1 MLCRRSDHRKFVDA
15 SIHLVLLFLID
26 IGGSLGRLFFYVM
39 EKARTIIKGGYVIG
53 CGNEDIAI
61 VDSRIAER
69 KSTIDPAPGDTVID
83 AHGMVVAPAFVDVH
97 VHLREPGYGYKERI
111 ATGTM
116 AAARGGYSTV
126 CSMPNLNPVPDSVE
140 NLKVQQD
147 IIDSDAKIEVL
158 PYAAITLGRKGEE
171 LVDVAA
177 LHDKVCAFS
186 DDGSGVQRDGM
197 MESAMLEAVKYD
209 ALIAAHCEVEE
220 LLFGGYIHDG
230 EYARLHNHK
239 GICSK
244 SEWEQV
250 RRDIEIAEKV
260 GCRYHVC
267 HISTKET
274 VELVRQAKARGVK
287 VTCETGPHYLIFTD
301 MDLEEDARWKMN
313 PPLRSAEDRAALI
326 EGIKDGTIDMIAT
339 DHAPHSIE
347 EKSKGLKDSAMGI
360 VGLET
365 AFAALNTHLVQKGVI
380 TLEKLVEL
388 MSINPRKVFRIEGG
402 LNIGERADIVLLDT
416 AKQWRVDS
424 SRFFSMGRISMF
436 DGREMV
442 GDVACTI
449 HRGNIVYESK
459 TK

>member
-1 MLCRRSDHRKFVDA
+1 MGYNRV
-15 SIHLVLLFLID
+15 
-26 IGGSLGRLFFYVM
+26 
-39 EKARTIIKGGYVIG
+39 IIKGGTIVG
-53 CGNEDIAI
+53 VGKEDIAI
-61 VDSRIAER
+61 AEGRIVERSSNIEPAADDRVISAEGL
-69 KSTIDPAPGDTVID
+69 I
-83 AHGMVVAPAFVDVH
+83 VAPSFVDVH

-116 AAARGGYSTV
+116 AAAHGGYTTV
-126 CSMPNLNPVPDSVE
+126 CSMPNLNPVPDTVE

-147 IIDSDAKIEVL
+147 IIDRDAKIEVL
-158 PYAAITLGRKGEE
+158 PYAAITIGRKGEE
-171 LVDVAA
+171 LVDIASLKDGVA
-177 LHDKVCAFS
+177 AFS
-186 DDGSGVQRDGM
+186 DDGSGVQVDGM
-197 MESAMLEAVKYD
+197 MERAMTEAAKHD

-220 LLFGGYIHDG
+220 LLKGGYIHDG
-230 EYARLHNHK
+230 EYAAKNGHK
-239 GICSK
+239 GICSE
-244 SEWEQV
+244 SEWGQV
-250 RRDIEIAEKV
+250 KRDIEIAERT

-365 AFAALNTHLVQKGVI
+365 AFAAMNTHIVEKGII
-380 TLEKLVEL
+380 TLERLVEL
-388 MSINPRKVFRIEGG
+388 MSIRPREVFRIAGG
-402 LNIGERADIVLLDT
+402 INVGDRADIVLLDT
-416 AKQWRVDS
+416 TKEWRVDS
-424 SRFFSMGRISMF
+424 DKFYSMGKVSMF
-436 DGREMV
+436 VGRKLQGE
-442 GDVACTI
+442 VAMTI
-449 HRGNIVYESK
+449 HRGEVVYER
-459 TK
+459 

>member
-1 MLCRRSDHRKFVDA
+1 MGYD
-15 SIHLVLLFLID
+15 
-26 IGGSLGRLFFYVM
+26 RL
-39 EKARTIIKGGYVIG
+39 IIKGGTIIG
-53 CGNEDIAI
+53 AGREDIAI
-61 VDSRIAER
+61 VDGRIAER
-69 KSTIDPAPGDTVID
+69 SSNIEPTANDRVIS
-83 AHGMVVAPAFVDVH
+83 AEGLIVAPSFVDVH

-116 AAARGGYSTV
+116 AAAHGGYTTV
-126 CSMPNLNPVPDSVE
+126 CSMPNLNPVPDTVE

-147 IIDSDAKIEVL
+147 IIDRDAKIEVL
-158 PYAAITLGRKGEE
+158 PYAAITIGRKGEE
-171 LVDVAA
+171 LVDIAA
-177 LHDKVCAFS
+177 LKDGVAAFS
-186 DDGSGVQRDGM
+186 DDGSGVQVDGM
-197 MESAMLEAVKYD
+197 MERAMTEAAKYD

-220 LLFGGYIHDG
+220 LLKGGYIHDG
-230 EYARLHNHK
+230 EYAAKNGHK
-239 GICSK
+239 GICSA

-250 RRDIEIAEKV
+250 KRDIEIAERT

-274 VELVRQAKARGVK
+274 VELVREAKARGVK

-365 AFAALNTHLVQKGVI
+365 AFAAMNTHIVERGII
-380 TLEKLVEL
+380 TLERLVEL
-388 MSINPRKVFRIEGG
+388 MSLRPREVFRIAGG
-402 LNIGERADIVLLDT
+402 INVGDRADIVLLDT
-416 AKQWRVDS
+416 EKKWRVDS
-424 SRFFSMGRISMF
+424 DKFYSMGKVSMF
-436 DGREMV
+436 VGRELQ
-442 GDVACTI
+442 GEVAMTI
-449 HRGNIVYESK
+449 HRGDIVYER
-459 TK
+459 

>member
-1 MLCRRSDHRKFVDA
+1 MGDKRIILKNGN
-15 SIHLVLLFLID
+15 I
-26 IGGSLGRLFFYVM
+26 IGAG
-39 EKARTIIKGGYVIG
+39 I
-53 CGNEDIAI
+53 EDIVI
-61 VDSRIAER
+61 VNGVIAER
-69 KSTIDPAPGDTVID
+69 GKDIQTTAEDIVID
-83 AHGMVVAPAFVDVH
+83 ASGLKVAPAFVDVH
-97 VHLREPGYGYKERI
+97 VHLREPGFGYKERI

-116 AAARGGYSTV
+116 AAARGGYTTV

-158 PYAAITLGRKGEE
+158 PYAAITIGRKGEE
-171 LVDVAA
+171 LVDVAS

-186 DDGSGVQRDGM
+186 DDGSGVQVEGM
-197 MESAMLEAVKYD
+197 MERAMSKAVKHD

-220 LLFGGYIHDG
+220 LLKGGYIHDG
-230 EYARLHNHK
+230 EYARQHNHK
-239 GICSK
+239 GICSE

-250 RRDIEIAEKV
+250 KRDIEIAEKL

-313 PPLRSAEDRAALI
+313 PPIRSAEDRAALI

-339 DHAPHSIE
+339 DHAPHSLE
-347 EKSKGLKDSAMGI
+347 EKSRGLKDSAMGI

-365 AFAALNTHLVQKGVI
+365 AFAALNTHLVKRGI
-380 TLEKLVEL
+380 ISLERLVQI
-388 MSINPRKVFRIEGG
+388 MSINPRKVFRIKGG
-402 LNIGERADIVLLDT
+402 INIGDRADIVLLDT
-416 AKQWRVDS
+416 EHEWVVDS
-424 SRFFSMGRISMF
+424 EKFYSMGKVSMF
-436 DGREMV
+436 VGRPMV
-442 GDVACTI
+442 GDVAMTI
-449 HRGNIVYESK
+449 HRGNVVYENK
-459 TK
+459 IK

>member
-1 MLCRRSDHRKFVDA
+1 M
-15 SIHLVLLFLID
+15 
-26 IGGSLGRLFFYVM
+26 GNGRI
-39 EKARTIIKGGYVIG
+39 IIKGGTVVG
-53 CGNEDIAI
+53 AGREDIAI
-61 VDSRIAER
+61 ADGKIIERGSDIKPTADDRVISAEGL
-69 KSTIDPAPGDTVID
+69 I
-83 AHGMVVAPAFVDVH
+83 VAPSFVDVH

-116 AAARGGYSTV
+116 AAAHGGYTTV
-126 CSMPNLNPVPDSVE
+126 CSMPNLNPVPDTVD
-140 NLKVQQD
+140 NLKVQQA

-158 PYAAITLGRKGEE
+158 PYAAITIGRKGEE
-171 LVDVAA
+171 LVDIASLKDGVA
-177 LHDKVCAFS
+177 AFS
-186 DDGSGVQRDGM
+186 DDGSGVQVDGM
-197 MESAMLEAVKYD
+197 MERAMTEAAKHD

-220 LLFGGYIHDG
+220 LLKGGYIHDG
-230 EYARLHNHK
+230 EYAAKNGHK
-239 GICSK
+239 GICSE

-250 RRDIEIAEKV
+250 KRDIEIAERT

-301 MDLEEDARWKMN
+301 MDLKEDARWKMN

-365 AFAALNTHLVQKGVI
+365 AFAAMYTHMVERGVI
-380 TLEKLVEL
+380 TMERLVEL
-388 MSINPRKVFRIEGG
+388 MSLRPREVFRIAGG
-402 LNIGERADIVLLDT
+402 INLGDRADIVLLDT
-416 AKQWRVDS
+416 QKRWTVDS
-424 SRFFSMGRISMF
+424 DKFYSMGKVSMF
-436 DGREMV
+436 VGRELK
-442 GDVACTI
+442 GEVAMTI
-449 HRGNIVYESK
+449 HRGEVVYER
-459 TK
+459 

>member
-1 MLCRRSDHRKFVDA
+1 M
-15 SIHLVLLFLID
+15 
-26 IGGSLGRLFFYVM
+26 GNT
-39 EKARTIIKGGYVIG
+39 RTIIRNGFVVGAGKR
-53 CGNEDIAI
+53 DIAI
-61 VDSRIAER
+61 ADGHIAECSEHIET
-69 KSTIDPAPGDTVID
+69 KGDERIID
-83 AHGMVVAPAFVDVH
+83 AEGLMVAPAFVDVH

-126 CSMPNLNPVPDSVE
+126 CSMPNLNPVPDSLE
-140 NLKVQQD
+140 GLKAQQD
-147 IIDSDAKIEVL
+147 IIDRDAKIEVL
-158 PYAAITLGRKGEE
+158 PYAAITIGRRGEE
-171 LVDVAA
+171 LVDIAA
-177 LHDKVCAFS
+177 LKGKVCAFS
-186 DDGSGVQRDGM
+186 DDGSGVQVDGM
-197 MESAMLEAVKYD
+197 MESAMTEAAKHD
-209 ALIAAHCEVEE
+209 QLIAAHCEVEE
-220 LLFGGYIHDG
+220 LLKGGYIHDG
-230 EYARLHNHK
+230 EYARTHGHK
-239 GICSK
+239 GICSE

-250 RRDIEIAEKV
+250 KRDIEIAERT

-274 VELVRQAKARGVK
+274 VELVRQAKTRGVK

-339 DHAPHSIE
+339 DHAPHSVE
-347 EKSKGLKDSAMGI
+347 EKSRGLKDSAMGI

-365 AFAALNTHLVQKGVI
+365 AFAALNTHLVKKGVI
-380 TLEKLVEL
+380 SLERLIEL

-402 LNIGERADIVLLDT
+402 LNVGDRADIVLFDT
-416 AKQWRVDS
+416 ERQWRVDS
-424 SRFFSMGRISMF
+424 AKFYSMGKISMF

-442 GDVACTI
+442 GDVVMTL
-449 HRGNIVYESK
+449 HRGEIVYDNK

>member
-1 MLCRRSDHRKFVDA
+1 MANKRIILKNGE
-15 SIHLVLLFLID
+15 I
-26 IGGSLGRLFFYVM
+26 IGVG
-39 EKARTIIKGGYVIG
+39 K
-53 CGNEDIAI
+53 EDIVI
-61 VDSRIAER
+61 IDGVIAER
-69 KSTIDPAPGDTVID
+69 GSNIEATPEDVVID
-83 AHGMVVAPAFVDVH
+83 ATGLKVAPAFVDVH

-116 AAARGGYSTV
+116 AAARGGYTTV

-147 IIDSDAKIEVL
+147 IIDNDAKIEVL
-158 PYAAITLGRKGEE
+158 PYAAITIGRKGEE
-171 LVDVAA
+171 LVDVAS

-186 DDGSGVQRDGM
+186 DDGSGVQIDGM
-197 MESAMLEAVKYD
+197 MERAMSEAVKHD

-220 LLFGGYIHDG
+220 LLKGGYIHDG
-230 EYARLHNHK
+230 EYARQHNHK
-239 GICSK
+239 GICSE

-250 RRDIEIAEKV
+250 KRDIEIAEKL

-347 EKSKGLKDSAMGI
+347 EKSRGLKDSAMGI

-365 AFAALNTHLVQKGVI
+365 AFAALNTHLVKTGVI
-380 TLEKLVEL
+380 TLEHLIKI
-388 MSINPRKVFRIEGG
+388 MSINPREVFRIKGG
-402 LNIGERADIVLLDT
+402 INIGDRADIVLLDT
-416 AKQWRVDS
+416 ERQWVVDS
-424 SRFFSMGRISMF
+424 EKFYSMGKISMF
-436 DGREMV
+436 VGRQMV
-442 GDVACTI
+442 GDIAMTI
-449 HRGNIVYESK
+449 HRGNVVYENK
-459 TK
+459 IK

>member
-1 MLCRRSDHRKFVDA
+1 MANKRIILKNGE
-15 SIHLVLLFLID
+15 I
-26 IGGSLGRLFFYVM
+26 IGVG
-39 EKARTIIKGGYVIG
+39 K
-53 CGNEDIAI
+53 EDIVI
-61 VDSRIAER
+61 IDGVIAER
-69 KSTIDPAPGDTVID
+69 GSNIEATPEDVVID
-83 AHGMVVAPAFVDVH
+83 ATGLKVAPAFVDVH
-97 VHLREPGYGYKERI
+97 VHLREPGFGYKERI

-116 AAARGGYSTV
+116 AAARGGYTTV

-158 PYAAITLGRKGEE
+158 PYAAITIGRKGEE
-171 LVDVAA
+171 LVDVAS

-186 DDGSGVQRDGM
+186 DDGSGVQIDGM
-197 MESAMLEAVKYD
+197 MERAMSEAVKHD

-220 LLFGGYIHDG
+220 LLKGGYIHDG
-230 EYARLHNHK
+230 EYARQHNHK
-239 GICSK
+239 GICSE

-250 RRDIEIAEKV
+250 KRDIEIAEKL

-347 EKSKGLKDSAMGI
+347 EKSRGLKDSAMGI

-365 AFAALNTHLVQKGVI
+365 AFAALNTHLVKTGVI
-380 TLEKLVEL
+380 TLEHLIKI
-388 MSINPRKVFRIEGG
+388 MSINPREVFRIKGG
-402 LNIGERADIVLLDT
+402 INIGDRADIVLLDT
-416 AKQWRVDS
+416 ERQWVVDS
-424 SRFFSMGRISMF
+424 QKFYSMGKISMF
-436 DGREMV
+436 VGRQMV
-442 GDVACTI
+442 GDVAMTI
-449 HRGNIVYESK
+449 HRGNVVYENK
-459 TK
+459 IK

>member
-1 MLCRRSDHRKFVDA
+1 MGNKRIILKNGHIV
-15 SIHLVLLFLID
+15 
-26 IGGSLGRLFFYVM
+26 GGER
-39 EKARTIIKGGYVIG
+39 
-53 CGNEDIAI
+53 EDILI
-61 VDSRIAER
+61 VDGVIAER
-69 KSTIDPAPGDTVID
+69 GSNIEATPEDVVID
-83 AHGMVVAPAFVDVH
+83 ATGLKVAPAFVDVH

-116 AAARGGYSTV
+116 AAARGGYTTV
-126 CSMPNLNPVPDSVE
+126 CSMPNLNPVPDSIE

-158 PYAAITLGRKGEE
+158 PYAAITIGRKGEE

-186 DDGSGVQRDGM
+186 DDGSGVQVDGM
-197 MESAMLEAVKYD
+197 MERAMSEAVKHD

-220 LLFGGYIHDG
+220 LLKGGYIHDG
-230 EYARLHNHK
+230 EYARTHNHK
-239 GICSK
+239 GICSE

-250 RRDIEIAEKV
+250 KRDIEIAEKL

-339 DHAPHSIE
+339 DHAPHSVE
-347 EKSKGLKDSAMGI
+347 EKSRGLKDSAMGI

-365 AFAALNTHLVQKGVI
+365 AFAALNTHLVKRGVI
-380 TLEKLVEL
+380 TLEHLVKI
-388 MSINPRKVFRIEGG
+388 MSINPREVFRIKGG
-402 LNIGERADIVLLDT
+402 LNIGDRADIVLLDT
-416 AKQWRVDS
+416 EREWVVDS
-424 SRFFSMGRISMF
+424 DKFYSMGKITMF
-436 DGREMV
+436 DGREMT
-442 GDVACTI
+442 GDVVMTL
-449 HRGNIVYESK
+449 HRGEVVYDNK
-459 TK
+459 NK

>member
-1 MLCRRSDHRKFVDA
+1 MGDKRIILKNGN
-15 SIHLVLLFLID
+15 I
-26 IGGSLGRLFFYVM
+26 IGVG
-39 EKARTIIKGGYVIG
+39 I
-53 CGNEDIAI
+53 EDIVI
-61 VDSRIAER
+61 VNGVIAER
-69 KSTIDPAPGDTVID
+69 GKDIQTTAEDIVID
-83 AHGMVVAPAFVDVH
+83 ASGLKVAPAFVDVH
-97 VHLREPGYGYKERI
+97 VHLREPGFGYKERI

-116 AAARGGYSTV
+116 AAARGGYTTV

-158 PYAAITLGRKGEE
+158 PYAAITIGRKGEE
-171 LVDVAA
+171 LVDVAS

-186 DDGSGVQRDGM
+186 DDGSGVQVDGM
-197 MESAMLEAVKYD
+197 MERAMSEAVKHD

-220 LLFGGYIHDG
+220 LLKGGYIHDG
-230 EYARLHNHK
+230 EYARQHNHK
-239 GICSK
+239 GICSE

-250 RRDIEIAEKV
+250 KRDIEIAEKL

-313 PPLRSAEDRAALI
+313 PPIRSAEDRAALI

-339 DHAPHSIE
+339 DHAPHSLE
-347 EKSKGLKDSAMGI
+347 EKSRGLKDSAMGI

-365 AFAALNTHLVQKGVI
+365 AFAALNTHLVKRGI
-380 TLEKLVEL
+380 ISLEHLVQI
-388 MSINPRKVFRIEGG
+388 MSINPRKVFRIKGG
-402 LNIGERADIVLLDT
+402 INIGDRADIVLLDT
-416 AKQWRVDS
+416 EHEWMVDS
-424 SRFFSMGRISMF
+424 EKFYSMGKVSMF
-436 DGREMV
+436 VGRPMV
-442 GDVACTI
+442 GDVAMTI
-449 HRGNIVYESK
+449 HRGNVVYENK
-459 TK
+459 IK

>member
-1 MLCRRSDHRKFVDA
+1 MGNF
-15 SIHLVLLFLID
+15 
-26 IGGSLGRLFFYVM
+26 
-39 EKARTIIKGGYVIG
+39 RTIIKHGFVPGAG
-53 CGNEDIAI
+53 KRDIAI
-61 VDSRIAER
+61 VDGRIAECAELIEALADD
-69 KSTIDPAPGDTVID
+69 KVIE
-83 AHGMVVAPAFVDVH
+83 AEGLVVAPAFVDVH

-116 AAARGGYSTV
+116 AAARGGYTTV
-126 CSMPNLNPVPDSVE
+126 CSMPNLNPVPDCVE

-158 PYAAITLGRKGEE
+158 PYAAITIGRKGEE
-171 LVDVAA
+171 LIDMASLVG
-177 LHDKVCAFS
+177 KVCAFS
-186 DDGSGVQRDGM
+186 DDGSGVQVDGM
-197 MESAMLEAVKYD
+197 MERAMTEAVKYD
-209 ALIAAHCEVEE
+209 QLIAAHCEVEE
-220 LLFGGYIHDG
+220 LLKGGYIHDG
-230 EYARLHNHK
+230 EYAKAHGHK
-239 GICSK
+239 GICSE

-250 RRDIEIAEKV
+250 KRDIEIAERL

-274 VELVRQAKARGVK
+274 VQLIREAKARGVK

-301 MDLEEDARWKMN
+301 MDLQEDARWKMN

-347 EKSKGLKDSAMGI
+347 EKSRGLKDSAMGI

-365 AFAALNTHLVQKGVI
+365 AFAALNTHLVRKGI
-380 TLEKLVEL
+380 ISMERLVEL

-402 LNIGERADIVLLDT
+402 INVGDRADVVLIDT
-416 AKQWRVDS
+416 EKEWRVDS
-424 SRFFSMGRISMF
+424 NNYYSMGKISMF

-442 GDVACTI
+442 GDVVMTL
-449 HRGNIVYESK
+449 HRGEIVYDNK

>member
-1 MLCRRSDHRKFVDA
+1 MGNKRIILKSGHIV
-15 SIHLVLLFLID
+15 
-26 IGGSLGRLFFYVM
+26 GGER
-39 EKARTIIKGGYVIG
+39 
-53 CGNEDIAI
+53 EDILI
-61 VDSRIAER
+61 VDGVIAER
-69 KSTIDPAPGDTVID
+69 GSNIEAKPEDVVID
-83 AHGMVVAPAFVDVH
+83 ATGLKVAPAFVDVH

-116 AAARGGYSTV
+116 AAARGGYTTV

-158 PYAAITLGRKGEE
+158 PYAAITIGRKGEE

-186 DDGSGVQRDGM
+186 DDGSGVQVDGM
-197 MESAMLEAVKYD
+197 MERAMSEAVKHD

-220 LLFGGYIHDG
+220 LLKGGYIHDG
-230 EYARLHNHK
+230 EYARTHNHK
-239 GICSK
+239 GICSE

-250 RRDIEIAEKV
+250 KRDIEIAEKL

-339 DHAPHSIE
+339 DHAPHSVE
-347 EKSKGLKDSAMGI
+347 EKSRGLKDSAMGI

-365 AFAALNTHLVQKGVI
+365 AFAALNTHLVKRGI
-380 TLEKLVEL
+380 ISLEHLVKI
-388 MSINPRKVFRIEGG
+388 MSINPRKVFRIQGG
-402 LNIGERADIVLLDT
+402 LNIGDRADIVLLDT
-416 AKQWRVDS
+416 EHEWVVDS
-424 SRFFSMGRISMF
+424 EKFYSMGKISMF
-436 DGREMV
+436 VGRPMV
-442 GDVACTI
+442 GDVAMTI
-449 HRGNIVYESK
+449 HRGNVVYENK
-459 TK
+459 IK

>member
-1 MLCRRSDHRKFVDA
+1 MANKRIILKNGE
-15 SIHLVLLFLID
+15 I
-26 IGGSLGRLFFYVM
+26 IGVG
-39 EKARTIIKGGYVIG
+39 K
-53 CGNEDIAI
+53 EDIVI
-61 VDSRIAER
+61 IDGVIAER
-69 KSTIDPAPGDTVID
+69 GSNIEATPEDVVID
-83 AHGMVVAPAFVDVH
+83 ATGLKVAPAFVDVH

-116 AAARGGYSTV
+116 AAARGGYTTV

-158 PYAAITLGRKGEE
+158 PYAAITIGRKGEE
-171 LVDVAA
+171 LVDVAS

-186 DDGSGVQRDGM
+186 DDGSGVQIDGM
-197 MESAMLEAVKYD
+197 MERAMSEAVKHD

-220 LLFGGYIHDG
+220 LLKGGYIHDG
-230 EYARLHNHK
+230 EYAREHNHK
-239 GICSK
+239 GICSE

-250 RRDIEIAEKV
+250 KRDIEIAEKL

-347 EKSKGLKDSAMGI
+347 EKSRGLKDSAMGI

-365 AFAALNTHLVQKGVI
+365 AFAALNTHLVKTGVI
-380 TLEKLVEL
+380 TLEHLIKI
-388 MSINPRKVFRIEGG
+388 MSINPREVFRIKGG
-402 LNIGERADIVLLDT
+402 INIGDRADIVLLDT
-416 AKQWRVDS
+416 ERQWVVDS
-424 SRFFSMGRISMF
+424 DKFYSMGKISMF
-436 DGREMV
+436 VGRQMV
-442 GDVACTI
+442 GDVAMTI
-449 HRGNIVYESK
+449 HRGNVVYENK
-459 TK
+459 IK